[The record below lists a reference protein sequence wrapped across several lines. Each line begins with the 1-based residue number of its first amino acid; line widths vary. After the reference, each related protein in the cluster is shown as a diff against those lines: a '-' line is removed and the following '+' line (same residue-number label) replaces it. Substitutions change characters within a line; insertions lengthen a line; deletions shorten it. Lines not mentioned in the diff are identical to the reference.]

1 MTTTSSKSCNSKMR
15 LQSSRDK
22 VPPHLLLTLRAVQPK
37 MLLARATLR
46 AKPTKVR
53 NSSSKNSRFEVITTS
68 PIAVM
73 YSKTRDRTA
82 KPASQA
88 RSREVATTQR
98 CLILEAIPS
107 STRRTQASEVRIA
120 GRCETLMKRWR
131 PRIRELARVPN
142 RTIRTRRSTRSNF

>member
-1 MTTTSSKSCNSKMR
+1 MKSNKHMTTTSSKSCNSKMR

-22 VPPHLLLTLRAVQPK
+22 VPPHLLLTLRAVQPT

-107 STRRTQASEVRIA
+107 FFEQ
-120 GRCETLMKRWR
+120 
-131 PRIRELARVPN
+131 IREFGSVFFNIFGFSVLGGVF
-142 RTIRTRRSTRSNF
+142 SGSFLL